1 MAIDPLKKSYRNG
14 RKDQLEVDSSIL
26 RDADEVCH
34 TREEL
39 VEYIKAR
46 LGIISEQLTVENVR
60 EIKDIHNL
68 L

>member
-26 RDADEVCH
+26 RDADEVCD

-39 VEYIKAR
+39 VEYIKSR
-46 LGIISEQLTVENVR
+46 LGISLNSLQSR
-60 EIKDIHNL
+60 M
-68 L
+68 

>member
-26 RDADEVCH
+26 RDADEVCD

-39 VEYIKAR
+39 VEYIRAR